1 MEHQKIFNSWNEESD
16 SKFVTRKWYFVN
28 DESNANYDAGNESI
42 YNTYLLKSNVCHFN
56 DA

>member
-1 MEHQKIFNSWNEESD
+1 MI
-16 SKFVTRKWYFVN
+16 FVN
-28 DESNANYDAGNESI
+28 DESNANYDAGNEII

>member
-1 MEHQKIFNSWNEESD
+1 MENQKIFNSLNEESD

-28 DESNANYDAGNESI
+28 DESNANYDAGNEII